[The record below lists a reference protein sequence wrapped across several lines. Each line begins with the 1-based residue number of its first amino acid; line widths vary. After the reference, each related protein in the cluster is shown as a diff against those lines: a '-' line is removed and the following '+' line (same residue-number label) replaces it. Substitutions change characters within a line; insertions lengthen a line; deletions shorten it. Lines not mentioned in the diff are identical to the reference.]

1 MHPLHKHD
9 LHLAVSPC
17 GGAVLAL
24 TLTAVDLWSALL
36 TAISLAV
43 F

>member
-1 MHPLHKHD
+1 
-9 LHLAVSPC
+9 
-17 GGAVLAL
+17 VLAL